1 MSATF
6 FAFDVETTGLD
17 PAKDEII
24 QFAYQLLDKQLN
36 VISSR
41 SIHVWPRD
49 ASVSVEAARVN
60 GYSNVKWSTNNAI
73 SQAELFQTLKDT
85 LSPYKRLV
93 ALGHN
98 VKFDLDFLKA
108 LFEKHGDA
116 KAYRDAL
123 SFHSFDTVAMTMFF
137 DYTVHGGLNGSYKLT
152 DLTSRFGIDH
162 NAAHTADSDIS
173 ATVSLF
179 KQLTQLLRPE
189 GAEKLAAVAPPKQW
203 SRFFG
208 KNPDG
213 TWTINMGKHKGK
225 SLEGLFSSEPD
236 YIQWMHSNLE
246 NLADEQRAVLQQYI
260 TKSTGAK
267 A

>member
-1 MSATF
+1 MSARF

-24 QFAYQLLDKQLN
+24 QFAYQLLDAQLN

-41 SIHVWPRD
+41 SIFVWPRD
-49 ASVSVEAARVN
+49 ASVSNEAARVN
-60 GYSNVKWSTNNAI
+60 GYSNVKWSTNNAV

-85 LSPYKRLV
+85 LSAYKRLV
-93 ALGHN
+93 PLGHN

-108 LFEKHGDA
+108 LFEKHGDP
-116 KAYRDAL
+116 KAFRESL
-123 SFHSFDTVAMTMFF
+123 SFHAFDTVAMAMFF
-137 DYTVHGGLNGSYKLT
+137 DFTVHGGLNGSYKLT
-152 DLTSRFGIDH
+152 DLTQRFSIVHD
-162 NAAHTADSDIS
+162 AAHTADSDIS
-173 ATVSLF
+173 ATVALF

-189 GAEKLAAVAPPKQW
+189 NADKLASVTPPKQW

-225 SLEGLFSSEPD
+225 TLASLHKSEPD
-236 YIQWMHSNLE
+236 YIQWMHNNLD
-246 NLADEQRAVLQQYI
+246 NLAEEQRSILQQYI
-260 TKSTGAK
+260 SNQLSG
-267 A
+267 